1 MGLVQHK
8 RSKHIKLRYHY
19 IRQLV
24 REGVVKVKYHPTQFQ
39 PADLLTKPLGREL
52 FARHA
57 SVVLGHRPIPYCEQD
72 LELEYKYV

>member
-1 MGLVQHK
+1 MM
-8 RSKHIKLRYHY
+8 INN
-19 IRQLV
+19 QLV
-24 REGVVKVKYHPTQFQ
+24 KIKYHPTQFQ

-52 FARHA
+52 FVRHA